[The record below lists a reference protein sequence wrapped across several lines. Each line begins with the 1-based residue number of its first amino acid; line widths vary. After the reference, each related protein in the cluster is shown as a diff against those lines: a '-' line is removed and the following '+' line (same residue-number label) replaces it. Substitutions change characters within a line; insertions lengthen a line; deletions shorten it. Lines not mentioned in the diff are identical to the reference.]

1 MSRRDGPFPSAAPL
15 SRPWPVPNPRAPG
28 TGRLGWV
35 VRSRMTPMPD
45 DRIPRDVVSYVRRSA
60 RMNPS
65 QQKAW
70 ARLRGHW
77 VLDLPS
83 AARVTSVAEDARID
97 PAVAFGREAPLLV
110 EIGSGNGDVVAA
122 VAQARPEA
130 NLLAF
135 EVFEPAVAS
144 TLSKLERAGV
154 TNVRLVVADGSQAV
168 ATALPDAAITELWTF
183 FPDPWHKARHHKR
196 RLVNPAFAAV
206 AARKLVPG
214 GCWRLATDWADYAE
228 HAREVLGAEPGLA
241 VCQDGPTPRWELRP
255 VTKYEARGIA
265 AGREIVDL
273 CYRSVGPA

>member
-1 MSRRDGPFPSAAPL
+1 
-15 SRPWPVPNPRAPG
+15 
-28 TGRLGWV
+28 
-35 VRSRMTPMPD
+35 MPA

-65 QQKAW
+65 QRKAW
-70 ARLRGHW
+70 DGLRARW
-77 VLDLPS
+77 VLDLPA
-83 AARVTSVAEDARID
+83 AARTTSVAPDARID
-97 PAVAFGREAPLLV
+97 PVAVFGREAPLLV

-144 TLSKLERAGV
+144 TLSKLDRAGV
-154 TNVRLVVADGSQAV
+154 GNVRLVVADGAQALT
-168 ATALPDAAITELWTF
+168 TALPDASVAELWTF

-196 RLVNPAFAAV
+196 RLVNPAFAATV
-206 AARKLVPG
+206 ARKLVPG

-228 HAREVLGAEPGLA
+228 HARDVLEAEPALA
-241 VCQDGPTPRWELRP
+241 PCRPGPAPRWDLRP

-265 AGREIVDL
+265 QGREIVDL
-273 CYRSVGPA
+273 CYRTATS

>member
-1 MSRRDGPFPSAAPL
+1 
-15 SRPWPVPNPRAPG
+15 
-28 TGRLGWV
+28 
-35 VRSRMTPMPD
+35 MPEA
-45 DRIPRDVVSYVRRSA
+45 RIPRDVVSYVRRSA

-65 QQKAW
+65 QRKAW
-70 ARLRGHW
+70 ERLRERW

-83 AARVTSVAEDARID
+83 AARDTSVAEAARIA
-97 PAVAFGREAPLLV
+97 PALVFGREAPLLV
-110 EIGSGNGDVVAA
+110 EIGSGNGDVLTA
-122 VAQARPEA
+122 VARALPEA

-154 TNVRLVVADGSQAV
+154 DNVRLVVADGAQAV
-168 ATALPDAAITELWTF
+168 TTALPDASITELWTF

-206 AARKLVPG
+206 VTRKLAPG

-228 HAREVLGAEPGLA
+228 HARAVLDGEPGL
-241 VCQDGPTPRWELRP
+241 VPCQEGPAPRWELRP
-255 VTKYEARGIA
+255 VTKYEARGVA

-273 CYRSVGPA
+273 CYRSTGEPAHLRPQESSPVAQGVDPE